1 MNDPSFG
8 LDLPART
15 KRKKK
20 TETNSGAAVWCSPQ
34 SHSHSHSLRDSAC
47 KLLLITV
54 ASMAGWLD
62 RSPWRNEPWK
72 VQFISGGW
80 RGSSGAW
87 APCPPNQPAAM
98 ANLGE
103 SRRRHV
109 TVFLPIRKRRK
120 KKQPSFEVK
129 SDRWMEIGLRIGLL
143 FFPPLS
149 LSFQVQCMDALDPC
163 PAPKV
168 ANHSRNSGRQA
179 NARSDH

>member
-120 KKQPSFEVK
+120 KNSRLLKWKAIDEWK
-129 SDRWMEIGLRIGLL
+129 SVCELDC
-143 FFPPLS
+143 FFFPLS
-149 LSFQVQCMDALDPC
+149 LSV
-163 PAPKV
+163 
-168 ANHSRNSGRQA
+168 SRC
-179 NARSDH
+179 NAWMR